1 MIALYHTKLHLSR
14 HIVENPKKSKKI
26 WTFSE
31 KYATIEE
38 HPFRCTVFYETGE
51 TV

>member
-1 MIALYHTKLHLSR
+1 MVALYHAKLHLSR
-14 HIVENPKKSKKI
+14 HIVKNPKKSKKI

-31 KYATIEE
+31 KCATIEE
-38 HPFRCTVFYETGE
+38 HPSPYTVFYEIGE

>member
-1 MIALYHTKLHLSR
+1 
-14 HIVENPKKSKKI
+14 VKKSKKMKKI

-31 KYATIEE
+31 KCATIEE
-38 HPFRCTVFYETGE
+38 HPFRCTVFYEIGE